1 MNLMNEINQ
10 IIYIYNIYI
19 DCGHSLKLDLT
30 GKHGYLGCIANY
42 DNPYDSSTIHLGV
55 SWSDS
60 LGMTALKTEPRCR
73 RKTPQIER
81 FFLLC

>member
-10 IIYIYNIYI
+10 IIYTYIHI

-55 SWSDS
+55 SWSGFPWDDS
-60 LGMTALKTEPRCR
+60 K
-73 RKTPQIER
+73 KN
-81 FFLLC
+81 